1 MTSRPSRAMIMAA
14 GLGTRMRPLTNDR
27 PKPLIIVD
35 GRTLLDHAID
45 RLKSVGV
52 RSFVVN
58 VHYKGEMVIDHLAG
72 RRDAEFIIQDERERL
87 LDTGGALKRALP
99 LFGDEPFFTHN
110 SDSIWLESWGS
121 NLERMIRLWDPRAMD
136 CLMLLAATHSSL
148 GYDGA
153 GDFTMDAEGRLSR
166 RQPSRVAPF
175 AWPGVQIIHPRLVAR
190 SPETDVFSTNRLWDI
205 ALAEGR
211 LFGIRLDGK
220 WMHIGTPEARDEAQS
235 LLLARDLAP

>member
-1 MTSRPSRAMIMAA
+1 MTRRPSHAMIMAA

-27 PKPLIIVD
+27 PKPLITVD

-52 RSFVVN
+52 NTFVVN
-58 VHYKGEMVIDHLAG
+58 VHYKGEMVIDHLKG
-72 RRDAEFIIQDERERL
+72 RSDATFIIQDERDRI

-99 LFGDEPFFTHN
+99 HFGREPFFTHN

-121 NLERMIRLWDPRAMD
+121 NLERMIQQWDERRMD

-153 GDFTMDAEGRLSR
+153 GDFTMDAEGRLAR
-166 RQPSRVAPF
+166 RQAPRLAPF
-175 AWPGVQIIHPRLVAR
+175 AWPGVQIIDPQLVAR
-190 SPETDVFSTNRLWDI
+190 SPADDVFSTNRLWDI
-205 ALAEGR
+205 AIEEGR
-211 LFGIRLDGK
+211 LYGIRLDGK
-220 WMHIGTPEARDEAQS
+220 WMHIGTPEARVEAEA
-235 LLLARDLAP
+235 LLSSRRAAP

>member
-1 MTSRPSRAMIMAA
+1 MTRRPSRAMIMAA

-27 PKPLIIVD
+27 PKPLITVD

-52 RSFVVN
+52 NTFVVN
-58 VHYKGEMVIDHLAG
+58 VHYKGEMVIDHLKG
-72 RRDAEFIIQDERERL
+72 RSDATFIIQDERDRI

-99 LFGDEPFFTHN
+99 HFGREPFFTHN

-121 NLERMIRLWDPRAMD
+121 NLERMIQQWDERRMD

-153 GDFTMDAEGRLSR
+153 GDFTMDAEGRLAR
-166 RQPSRVAPF
+166 RQAPRLAPF
-175 AWPGVQIIHPRLVAR
+175 AWPGVQIIDPQLVAR
-190 SPETDVFSTNRLWDI
+190 SPADDVFSTNRLWDI
-205 ALAEGR
+205 AIEEGR
-211 LFGIRLDGK
+211 LYGIRLDGK
-220 WMHIGTPEARDEAQS
+220 WMHIGTPEARVEAEA
-235 LLLARDLAP
+235 LLSSRRAAP